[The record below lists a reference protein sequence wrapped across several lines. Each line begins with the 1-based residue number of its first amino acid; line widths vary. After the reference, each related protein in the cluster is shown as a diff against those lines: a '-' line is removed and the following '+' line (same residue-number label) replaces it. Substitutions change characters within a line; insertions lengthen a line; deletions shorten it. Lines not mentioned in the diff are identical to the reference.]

1 MFLLHGAV
9 SAGAPAL
16 PDPAG
21 LPEGPGAAVA
31 PRGAEPHAQDGAGVR
46 QARRAGPAAAGRP
59 GTEGHADQKL
69 GACASGRELGQVVPS
84 DVGVCVSALFCCSAH
99 GCVRVSVQEG
109 HTDS

>member
-1 MFLLHGAV
+1 MWFLPASTEAGSVFLLHGAV

-31 PRGAEPHAQDGAGVR
+31 PRGAEPHAQDGEGVR
-46 QARRAGPAAAGRP
+46 QAGRAGPAAAGRP

-69 GACASGRELGQVVPS
+69 GAC
-84 DVGVCVSALFCCSAH
+84 
-99 GCVRVSVQEG
+99 VRAG
-109 HTDS
+109 TGTDGAE